1 MTPRIRFRHWLFRLP
16 GMMGAIVLYP
26 YILFR
31 QGHGSVMPRLYRHEL
46 EHFYQVQRD
55 GWLRFYIRWLWLTA
69 RHGYWDNPYEVEARE
84 AEERGLTENE
94 IEWWEHSHRA
104 CRHKGNWGA

>member
-1 MTPRIRFRHWLFRLP
+1 MKPRICFYHWLFRLP

-31 QGHGSVMPRLYRHEL
+31 NGPDDKRLYRHEL

-55 GWLRFYIRWLWLTA
+55 GWLRFYVRWLWLTA
-69 RHGYWDNPYEVEARE
+69 RHGYWNNPYEVEARE
-84 AEERGLTENE
+84 AEEQELTVEELN
-94 IEWWEHSHRA
+94 WWEAARNSTERT
-104 CRHKGNWGA
+104 N

>member
-16 GMMGAIVLYP
+16 GMMDAIVLYP

-31 QGHGSVMPRLYRHEL
+31 GNSTTPQLYRHEL

-55 GWLRFYIRWLWLTA
+55 GFLRFYIRWLWLTF
-69 RHGYWDNPYEVEARE
+69 RRGYWNNPYEIEARA
-84 AEERGLTENE
+84 AESIDLTPQELV
-94 IEWWEHSHRA
+94 WLHVQKA
-104 CRHKGNWGA
+104 K